1 MQVKISPVFQI
12 FEQQHREAKELFLA
26 LGKQIKSKKVIEL
39 SGKMAFLELYSDL
52 MAKIHFEKEGSGMD
66 AFSPFKKLQ
75 KNLRKIH
82 HFKLAEKSLK
92 VRELKT
98 GLTFNS
104 YRQFLENHKK
114 ALYIETFDL
123 IVGSTLKS
131 WDDFLQKCNQASKGI
146 KPLMINT
153 AINQIIQEELEFL
166 HINQKTQMDSRVLR
180 DVFEGIRMII
190 MLENLLI
197 HLGFNPIFV
206 ESIHEEIS
214 GLKENMKPWY
224 SNHLALQSLT
234 QFLGEKE
241 DVQKKYLDW
250 VKDLRDEKKSL
261 SSQVEKQAHQL
272 FSKIL
277 V

>member
-1 MQVKISPVFQI
+1 METKISPIFQI
-12 FEQQHREAKELFLA
+12 FDHQHREAKDLFLA

-39 SGKMAFLELYSDL
+39 SGKLAFLELYADL
-52 MAKIHFEKEGSGMD
+52 MSKIHFDQDERD
-66 AFSPFKKLQ
+66 QNPFTHFKKLQ

-92 VRELKT
+92 IREVKT
-98 GLTFNS
+98 SLTFNS
-104 YRQFLENHKK
+104 YREFLEAHKK
-114 ALYIETFDL
+114 LRYIETFDL
-123 IVGSTLKS
+123 IVGSPLKN
-131 WDDFLQKCNQASKGI
+131 WDSLLHYCHEASKGI

-166 HINQKTQMDSRVLR
+166 RINQKNETDSRVLR
-180 DVFEGIRMII
+180 DIFEGMRTII

-206 ESIHEEIS
+206 TSIHQEIS
-214 GLKENMKPWY
+214 LLKENMKPWY

-234 QFLGEKE
+234 LFLSDKE
-241 DVQKKYLDW
+241 GVQKKYLDW
-250 VKDLRDEKKSL
+250 VRELKEEKKSL
-261 SSQVEKQAHQL
+261 SLLVEKQAQIL
-272 FSKIL
+272 FTKIL